1 MDQQFQKE
9 KTKPKNNVNF
19 KNYSFLDQQ
28 PNNKMGKS
36 AKTIERELKQVIP
49 KISDEQRLHLAQQLL
64 KQLGNKGVEAR
75 SLQQTLSLST
85 IDPQNMNSEEI
96 SKMANYTYQN
106 YPETFQRIFTQPNL
120 VQFLTHPI
128 LSAIVGIMAAR
139 WLNQ

>member
-9 KTKPKNNVNF
+9 KTKPNNINF
-19 KNYSFLDQQ
+19 NNYSFFYQQ
-28 PNNKMGKS
+28 PNHKMGKS

-49 KISDEQRLHLAQQLL
+49 KISDEQRLHLAQHLL
-64 KQLGNKGVEAR
+64 KQLEKKGVEAR
-75 SLQQTLSLST
+75 SLQQRLSLST

-96 SKMANYTYQN
+96 SRMASYTYQY

-120 VQFLTHPI
+120 VQFLTHPV